1 MKLPLT
7 IIYNDGEKR
16 DVTAAFADFVQFERT
31 WNRSVSRFETDFRLT
46 DLAWLAWSAE
56 TRAKRTTKKF
66 DPDWLETVQTVELGE
81 ATEGDSPLATTQP
94 TG

>member
-7 IIYNDGEKR
+7 IIYTNGEKR
-16 DVTAAFADFVQFERT
+16 EVVAAFADFVQFERT
-31 WNRSVSRFETDFRLT
+31 WSRSVARFEHDFRLT

-56 TRAKRTTKKF
+56 TRAKRTDKKF
-66 DPDWLETVQTVELGE
+66 DPDWLETVETVELGE
-81 ATEGDSPLATTQP
+81 AQGDTPLATTQP

>member
-1 MKLPLT
+1 MKLPLRIT
-7 IIYNDGEKR
+7 YTNGEQR
-16 DVTAAFADFVQFERT
+16 DVTAVFADFVQFERT
-31 WNRSVSRFETDFRLT
+31 WSRSVSRFETDFRLT

-66 DPDWLETVQTVELGE
+66 DPDWLETVETVELGE
-81 ATEGDSPLATTQP
+81 PADGGIPLATTQP

>member
-7 IIYNDGEKR
+7 IHYNDGERR

-81 ATEGDSPLATTQP
+81 ATAGDSPLATTQP

>member
-7 IIYNDGEKR
+7 IHYNDGEKR

-56 TRAKRTTKKF
+56 TRAKRTSKKF
-66 DPDWLETVQTVELGE
+66 DPDWLDTVETVELGE
-81 ATEGDSPLATTQP
+81 AAVGDTPLATTQP

>member
-1 MKLPLT
+1 MKLPLVIHYT
-7 IIYNDGEKR
+7 NGEQR

-31 WNRSVSRFETDFRLT
+31 WSRSVSRFEHDFRLT

-56 TRAKRTTKKF
+56 TRAKRTDKKF
-66 DPDWLETVQTVELGE
+66 DPDWLESVETVELGE
-81 ATEGDSPLATTQP
+81 AAAGDTPLATTQP

>member
-7 IIYNDGEKR
+7 IHYNDGEKR

-56 TRAKRTTKKF
+56 SRAKRTSKKF

-81 ATEGDSPLATTQP
+81 AAVGDTPLATIQP

>member
-7 IIYNDGEKR
+7 IHYNDGEKR

-56 TRAKRTTKKF
+56 TRAKRTSKKF
-66 DPDWLETVQTVELGE
+66 DPDWLDTVETVELGE
-81 ATEGDSPLATTQP
+81 AAVGDSPLATTQP

>member
-7 IIYNDGEKR
+7 IHYNDGEKR

-56 TRAKRTTKKF
+56 SRAKRTSKKF

-81 ATEGDSPLATTQP
+81 ATVGDSPLATIQP

>member
-7 IIYNDGEKR
+7 VTYTNGEKR
-16 DVTAAFADFVQFERT
+16 HVTAVFADFVQFERT
-31 WNRSVSRFETDFRLT
+31 WSRSVSRFEHDFRLT

-56 TRAKRTTKKF
+56 SRAKNTAAKF
-66 DPDWLETVQTVELGE
+66 DPDWLETVETVELGD
-81 ATEGDSPLATTQP
+81 ASTGDTPLATIQP